1 MGYFSVVREIFSC
14 IMQHLLVGACKIF
27 LVTECGIFIAA
38 CGIISVVIH
47 VIFIVV
53 CGICVAA

>member
-1 MGYFSVVREIFSC
+1 MGYFSVVCEIFSC

-38 CGIISVVIH
+38 CGNMLQH
-47 VIFIVV
+47 MDL
-53 CGICVAA
+53 